1 MKALRATTSRYA
13 FRSACSGVAGT
24 ASSLLTQRSSQSAAT
39 RIAIWSMHRPGATSP
54 VVACSRRSYASM
66 EKPPRDARYTKLE
79 ERDVQHFR
87 SIVADPQASV
97 VTDPDALAPLNEDW
111 LHKYR
116 GYSKYYL
123 LVLFI
128 QSFRIHSI
136 SIAHACRLG
145 LQPRTVEEVARILK
159 YCNERK
165 LAVVPQGG
173 NTGLVGGS
181 VPVHDGAH
189 SPLRAQPPLLV
200 LYLVLTTSPLHTHTE
215 IILSMSKMNKVL
227 SFDPVSGVLTCEV
240 SASFFFFSSSTRRGV
255 VLKPQTSPASARP
268 DACCKPWTS
277 TSRRKGSPCPSISAL
292 REGNGGQSLHL
303 WRQR

>member
-1 MKALRATTSRYA
+1 
-13 FRSACSGVAGT
+13 
-24 ASSLLTQRSSQSAAT
+24 
-39 RIAIWSMHRPGATSP
+39 
-54 VVACSRRSYASM
+54 M
-66 EKPPRDARYTKLE
+66 EKPPRDARYAKLE

-97 VTDPDALAPLNEDW
+97 VTDPDTLAPLNEDW

-116 GYSKYYL
+116 GYSKYDL
-123 LVLFI
+123 LILF

-136 SIAHACRLG
+136 SIIHACRLG

-189 SPLRAQPPLLV
+189 SLRAQPPLLV
-200 LYLVLTTSPLHTHTE
+200 LY
-215 IILSMSKMNKVL
+215 
-227 SFDPVSGVLTCEV
+227 
-240 SASFFFFSSSTRRGV
+240 SSSLHFPCTQRSS
-255 VLKPQTSPASARP
+255 SP
-268 DACCKPWTS
+268 
-277 TSRRKGSPCPSISAL
+277 
-292 REGNGGQSLHL
+292 
-303 WRQR
+303 

>member
-1 MKALRATTSRYA
+1 M
-13 FRSACSGVAGT
+13 
-24 ASSLLTQRSSQSAAT
+24 
-39 RIAIWSMHRPGATSP
+39 
-54 VVACSRRSYASM
+54 
-66 EKPPRDARYTKLE
+66 
-79 ERDVQHFR
+79 QHFR

-116 GYSKYYL
+116 GYSKYDL
-123 LVLFI
+123 LILLI

-136 SIAHACRLG
+136 IIHACRLG

-189 SPLRAQPPLLV
+189 SLLELRLDCVVACSTASTCV
-200 LYLVLTTSPLHTHTE
+200 VLVLTTFPLHTQR
-215 IILSMSKMNKVL
+215 
-227 SFDPVSGVLTCEV
+227 
-240 SASFFFFSSSTRRGV
+240 SSS
-255 VLKPQTSPASARP
+255 P
-268 DACCKPWTS
+268 
-277 TSRRKGSPCPSISAL
+277 
-292 REGNGGQSLHL
+292 
-303 WRQR
+303 